1 MALPWLPV
9 HPLAVFAL
17 PVFPVKVGQ
26 VAVLVPPRAMVCQ
39 STVAESHI
47 IVSVPRCELPAIVV
61 GHGIP
66 SIASVIPH
74 RQPVSLSARGN
85 LEEVIDSVGRLIGCP
100 QIHPQLIAD
109 GAAACEVV
117 QLVKT

>member
-1 MALPWLPV
+1 MLPCVKQREHESQALL
-9 HPLAVFAL
+9 
-17 PVFPVKVGQ
+17 
-26 VAVLVPPRAMVCQ
+26 
-39 STVAESHI
+39 T
-47 IVSVPRCELPAIVV
+47 SV
-61 GHGIP
+61 
-66 SIASVIPH
+66 ASVIPH